1 MALVQVRAP
10 TADPIDL
17 ADVKLY
23 CRVDSDDSDPT
34 LIALIAAA
42 RDYAETQTRKQ
53 LIVARWKQV
62 MDRFP
67 GGIYSIQAIQL
78 GRHPVLKVESIQYL
92 DMQGQVQTVDPT
104 TYVIDYVSEP
114 VRITP
119 VFGAIWPIPM
129 PQIGSVWV
137 TYTAGYAAPI
147 TFSGSNMTVD
157 SCWPALA
164 AGDAIRLSNTGGN
177 LPAPLAPKTDYFIGT
192 AVSPGVYTLTTAD
205 GTPVAIT
212 GQAVG
217 SCFLGA
223 VPDGIMQWMKLRLAS
238 IYANPE
244 EATAITTGAMVS
256 LPYVDRLLDGF
267 RVY

>member
-1 MALVQVRAP
+1 MALIQLRAP
-10 TADPIDL
+10 TAEPIDL

-23 CRVDSDDSDPT
+23 CRVDSDDAD
-34 LIALIAAA
+34 LNLLALIAAA
-42 RDYAETQTRKQ
+42 RDYAETETRKQ

-62 MDRFP
+62 LDQFP
-67 GGIYSIQAIQL
+67 GGMFTIQAIQL
-78 GRHPVLKVESIQYL
+78 HRHPVLKVESIQFL
-92 DMQGQVQTVDPT
+92 DMQGQVQTVDPA

-119 VFGAIWPIPM
+119 VFGVIWPIPM

-147 TFSGSNMTVD
+147 SFQGNNIEVD
-157 SCWPALA
+157 NCWPALSV
-164 AGDAIRLSNTGGN
+164 GDAIRLSNSGGA
-177 LPAPLAPKTDYFIGT
+177 LPAPLAPKTDYFIQSV
-192 AVSPGVYTLTTAD
+192 VSPGVYTLSTSA
-205 GTPVAIT
+205 GTSVALT
-212 GQAVG
+212 DAASG